1 MRYSIFLAAI
11 PACFALAATV
21 MAAQKSAEPP
31 NALKVFLQGS
41 SSAELSTLVTA
52 QGGTVT
58 HDLHII
64 DAIGAELTPGQL
76 AKVVESP
83 KVIRV
88 FDDLS
93 VSTQPPDTET
103 EAKKP
108 CDVGGS
114 LELAFGD
121 AAIKWTL
128 YNKKPTPAR
137 LERLQ
142 LSWPAWLGPIK
153 QISLGES
160 ELNPALF
167 DTATDGSALLELS
180 GEGTDPA
187 PTLTASQD
195 LRVVF
200 SSAAGQ
206 PLHQRDFELEAG
218 FVGDCSIELIPGYD
232 DNHENFYYNSV
243 IGVDALHR
251 NGVTGQGITVA
262 VIDSG
267 LWDHP
272 ALTMNTRGKPRVL
285 ARYDAISDKLGE
297 EVFDASGH
305 GTHMTSVIAHSGPVT
320 RAGVPT
326 GAYKGVAPDV
336 NVVSVKAFDVEGQG
350 DFLDIVRAVQWV
362 VDNRERYNIRV
373 LNLSFAA
380 RPRWYYWLDPIN
392 QAIMHAWANG
402 ITVVAAAGNEGPD
415 PMSIGSPGN
424 LPYIIT
430 VGAVTDSW
438 TPSDKDDDYIPDF
451 SSRGPTP
458 SAHIKPDIV
467 APGGHITGLTRP
479 GSSLTQQHPE
489 YMLSTGELVMTGSSQ
504 ATAVVAGLAALLL
517 QLEPDLTPDD
527 IKCKLMSSAEPAI
540 NKDGLLAYS
549 PFQQGHG
556 YVNAS
561 RAVTLGQRG
570 CGNADMNIERDLAG
584 LAHSQGPA
592 IVEEDGGAS
601 LPGLDTMLSPEPA
614 EKGYSPT
621 RKWGVKAHVE
631 RLPPPSA
638 DSDPSPAATHPFDW
652 MQLYLQERDTI
663 EKLSAQDPLQPAVKG
678 P

>member
-1 MRYSIFLAAI
+1 MRYRIFLAAI
-11 PACFALAATV
+11 PACLAVFATTTAGQSAAPET
-21 MAAQKSAEPP
+21 
-31 NALKVFLQGS
+31 LKVFLQGS
-41 SSAELSTLVTA
+41 SSAELGALVTA

-64 DAIGAELTPGQL
+64 DAVGAELTHDQL

-83 KVIRV
+83 RVKRV

-93 VSTQPPDTET
+93 VSAQPPDTGT
-103 EAKKP
+103 EPDKP
-108 CDVGGS
+108 CEIGGS
-114 LELAFGD
+114 LELMLGD
-121 AAIKWTL
+121 SAINWTL
-128 YNKKPTPAR
+128 YNKKPAPAR
-137 LERLQ
+137 LERLKM
-142 LSWPAWLGPIK
+142 SWPAQLGQIK
-153 QISLGES
+153 QIYLGEHK
-160 ELNPALF
+160 LDQALF
-167 DTATDGSALLELS
+167 ASSTRGSALLEIS
-180 GEGTDPA
+180 GEGHPM

-195 LRVVF
+195 LRIVF
-200 SSAAGQ
+200 ESPADQ
-206 PLHQRDFELEAG
+206 PLHQRDFELEAS

-232 DNHENFYYNSV
+232 DNHENFYYNTV

-251 NGVTGQGITVA
+251 NGVTGRGITVA
-262 VIDSG
+262 IIDSG
-267 LWDHP
+267 LWDQP
-272 ALTMNTRGKPRVL
+272 ALTTDTRARPRVL
-285 ARYDAISDKLGE
+285 ARYDAISDKLAE

-305 GTHMTSVIAHSGPVT
+305 GTHMTSVIAHNGPVT
-320 RAGVPT
+320 LAGIPT

-336 NVVSVKAFDVEGQG
+336 NLVSVKAFDVEGQG

-362 VDNRERYNIRV
+362 IDNRERYDIRV

-392 QAIMHAWANG
+392 QALMRAWASG
-402 ITVVAAAGNEGPD
+402 ITVIAAAGNEGPD

-438 TPSDKDDDYIPDF
+438 TPYDKDDDYIPDF

-489 YMLSTGELVMTGSSQ
+489 YMLRTGELVMTGSSQ
-504 ATAVVAGLAALLL
+504 AAAVVSGLAALLL
-517 QLEPDLTPDD
+517 QLEPDLSPDD

-540 NKDGLLAYS
+540 NNDGLLAYS

-556 YVNAS
+556 YVNAA
-561 RAVTLGQRG
+561 RAVTLGERG
-570 CGNADMNIERDLAG
+570 CGNADMDIERELAG
-584 LAHSQGPA
+584 MSHSQGPA
-592 IVEEDGGAS
+592 IVEEDGTAS
-601 LPGLDTMLSPEPA
+601 LPGLGTMVSPEPA
-614 EKGYSPT
+614 EKGYSAT
-621 RKWGVKAHVE
+621 RKWGVKAHIE
-631 RLPPPSA
+631 RIPPS
-638 DSDPSPAATHPFDW
+638 SPDREPTDGATHPFNW

-663 EKLSAQDPLQPAVKG
+663 EKLSAKEPLQPVVKG